1 MEQVSSE
8 DSKVLNS
15 FKVITD
21 WIERELE
28 ETDSYNE
35 PVSDGYSLPEN
46 LQSNIVVFSDGACRG
61 NPGPG
66 AWGTVAQV
74 QDNKFLFQKSGVQF
88 NTTNNQMELQG
99 AIEGLS
105 GVLDLINNGEVTHNN
120 EKIVLV
126 SDSKYVLDGMSKWVR
141 GWKKRGWKKADG
153 KVPENVE
160 LWKEL
165 DQLNHDLG
173 QVQTIWV
180 KGHAGHPQN
189 ELCDQLA
196 NYALD
201 DAGF

>member
-1 MEQVSSE
+1 
-8 DSKVLNS
+8 
-15 FKVITD
+15 
-21 WIERELE
+21 
-28 ETDSYNE
+28 
-35 PVSDGYSLPEN
+35 
-46 LQSNIVVFSDGACRG
+46 
-61 NPGPG
+61 
-66 AWGTVAQV
+66 
-74 QDNKFLFQKSGVQF
+74 
-88 NTTNNQMELQG
+88 MELQG

-105 GVLDLINNGEVTHNN
+105 GVLDLINNGEVTQNN

-126 SDSKYVLDGMSKWVR
+126 SDSKYVLDGMSKWVS